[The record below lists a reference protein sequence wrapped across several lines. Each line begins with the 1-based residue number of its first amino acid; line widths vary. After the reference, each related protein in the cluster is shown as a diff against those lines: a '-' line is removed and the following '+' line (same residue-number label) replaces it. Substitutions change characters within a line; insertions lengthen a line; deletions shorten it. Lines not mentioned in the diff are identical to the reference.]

1 VQDASGD
8 FTANYFSF
16 KNEVYDP
23 VANKWTTKAPMLT
36 SRGDAVSAFEASGV
50 DGHRN
55 SRGCQSAVK

>member
-1 VQDASGD
+1 MQDASGD

-55 SRGCQSAVK
+55 S